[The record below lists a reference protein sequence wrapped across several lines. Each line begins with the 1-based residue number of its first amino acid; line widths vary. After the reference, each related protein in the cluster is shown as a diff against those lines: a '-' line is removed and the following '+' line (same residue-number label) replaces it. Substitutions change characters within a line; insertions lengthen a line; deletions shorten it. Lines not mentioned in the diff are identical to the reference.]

1 MIFDLLFL
9 DENLCLSCKKENHNK
24 YFLCE
29 NCLRKLDFVDN
40 EFKILGYDT
49 KVLYFYNNFIAH
61 LIADYKFNRN
71 TSLYKVFG
79 SMFYDYLVEKS
90 LLNFDYLLTIPSSKT
105 VLTKRGFDHVRLMCD
120 FFIKDTRLKYLNSF
134 KKIKNTK
141 AQHILS
147 REDRELNLKNSFFI
161 DEDLNGKSILVID
174 DIITSSNTMKEVI
187 KTIEK
192 NNPKKIEIVALASS
206 HRVKK

>member
-9 DENLCLSCKKENHNK
+9 DKNLCLSCKKERYDKH
-24 YFLCE
+24 FLCE
-29 NCLRKLDFVDN
+29 KCLRKLDFVDN
-40 EFKILGYDT
+40 KFKILGYDT
-49 KVLYFYNNFIAH
+49 KVLYFYNDFMAH

-79 SMFYDYLVEKS
+79 SIVYDFLEEKD

-120 FFIKDTRLKYLNSF
+120 FFIKDTRLKYLDSF

-141 AQHILS
+141 TQHILS

-161 DEDLNGKSILVID
+161 DEDLSGKSVLVID

-187 KTIEK
+187 KTLRK
-192 NNPKKIEIVALASS
+192 KNPKKIEIIALASS